1 LRAPKPG
8 NPYDMR
14 AVFTIYVA
22 VIAAGILAAVLVAIT
37 ET

>member
-1 LRAPKPG
+1 LRAPGGG
-8 NPYDMR
+8 NLYGMR

-22 VIAAGILAAVLVAIT
+22 VIAAGILAAILVAVT

>member
-1 LRAPKPG
+1 LRAPLRG
-8 NPYDMR
+8 NPYGMR

-22 VIAAGILAAVLVAIT
+22 VIAAGILAAVLVAVT